1 MKIYEIKSMTTDDLR
16 NRLKEESEGLENL
29 RFQRSLGQLESFKSI
44 QNTRR
49 LIARINTIIKE
60 REMSQMSEKTSQEIS
75 KDKKDK

>member
-1 MKIYEIKSMTTDDLR
+1 MKIYEIKALSTDDLK

-49 LIARINTIIKE
+49 LIARINTVIKE
-60 REMSQMSEKTSQEIS
+60 RELSEKNSVNES
-75 KDKKDK
+75 SVNKKDN

>member
-60 REMSQMSEKTSQEIS
+60 REMSQENS
-75 KDKKDK
+75 KDKKG

>member
-60 REMSQMSEKTSQEIS
+60 REMSQEIS